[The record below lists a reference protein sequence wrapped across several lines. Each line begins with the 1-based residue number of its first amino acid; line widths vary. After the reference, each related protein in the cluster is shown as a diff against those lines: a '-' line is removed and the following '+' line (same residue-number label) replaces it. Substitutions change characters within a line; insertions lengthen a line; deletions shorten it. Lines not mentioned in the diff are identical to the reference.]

1 MVRKPLLPIASSVL
15 DTLQLDMATLLQTSL
30 PSHNGLPSSLQTH
43 PGLPDHDRS
52 VPRLQHPHPLN
63 SSNTASK
70 SELICLLPPTLSLY
84 EGSKSYILSLSLC
97 LLPSAIQLDS
107 LFYKD

>member
-30 PSHNGLPSSLQTH
+30 PSHSGLPSSLQNH

-52 VPRLQHPHPLN
+52 VPHLQHPHPLTSAN
-63 SSNTASK
+63 SVTK
-70 SELICLLPPTLSLY
+70 SEWRDLLTQ
-84 EGSKSYILSLSLC
+84 
-97 LLPSAIQLDS
+97 A
-107 LFYKD
+107 